1 MYSEPKI
8 RFVVPTLG
16 RNLPWLRRTLESI
29 RSQEIDVDL
38 VLVAPKTAPV
48 RELAQEL
55 GARVLE
61 ERGCSLSEALNQ
73 GFEIEH
79 ENVEFR
85 SIEYFAW
92 LGDDDLLAPGSL
104 RCTVSALDARPRASL
119 VIGRIR
125 YIAADGTTKWVLRS
139 GAWAAWYAR
148 LGQNFMGQPGSLM
161 RRRCF
166 ETVGGLDPELKNSMD
181 QDLFLKLAGSG
192 SVRYLPVELASFRV
206 HESSISS
213 TKGGYDERSFVS
225 EKFRPLMPRW
235 VDGPVRVLTKVS
247 DRILLSMHS
256 RIPHPAAPL
265 ANGRPYHEG

>member
-29 RSQEIDVDL
+29 RSQEINVDL
-38 VLVAPKTAPV
+38 VIVAPKTAPV
-48 RELAQEL
+48 RELAQEMQ
-55 GARVLE
+55 ARLLE

-73 GFEIEH
+73 GFEIADS
-79 ENVEFR
+79 NPAFR

-104 RCTVSALDARPRASL
+104 RCTVSALDSRPTASL
-119 VIGRIR
+119 VLGRIR
-125 YIAADGTTKWVLRS
+125 YITATGATKWVLRS

-161 RRRCF
+161 RRSYF
-166 ETVGGLDPELKNSMD
+166 EAVGGLDPKLKNSMD
-181 QDLFLKLAGSG
+181 QDLFLKLSRSG
-192 SVRYLPVELASFRV
+192 SVCYVPFEVASFRV

-213 TKGGYDERSFVS
+213 TKGGKDERSLVS
-225 EKFRPLMPRW
+225 ENFRPLMPRW
-235 VDGPVRVLTKVS
+235 VDRPLRILTKAS
-247 DRILLSMHS
+247 DRALLSIHS
-256 RIPHPAAPL
+256 RIPHPAASRV
-265 ANGRPYHEG
+265 NGRPYHEG